1 MYNSGMPA
9 DKIKE
14 RREKPKNT
22 HVYLI
27 IVLVVASLATL
38 ISTAIIYRNSLGA
51 AEESLR
57 LQALGIAASLEPSL
71 VDVEGKE
78 NIFRDIITEASWEG
92 IAFMALYD
100 RSGMTLLHSNE
111 NLVGRQIDSPDIRKS
126 ADEEKPVFDHV
137 TLGTGEE
144 VFVLNYPIHARDSV
158 RVLRLALHP
167 YPAQDIIRQARL
179 QTISIG
185 IVVIGI
191 WIMGFFFIRAVKR
204 SEALSVMMAERERL
218 AVIGEMAAVLAH
230 EIRNPLGS
238 IKGFAQYLS
247 EQNTGGGAELGVII
261 SEARRLERLTEDL
274 LLFARPSEVRGE
286 EFNLFDL
293 AVEVENLLQESAHE
307 KMASVMMKKEIP
319 YDMVMVSDREKM
331 KQILF
336 NVLRN
341 SAEAVSEGGLI
352 ELSVGRTGCEIII
365 IVRDNGAGMDEETM
379 SRAFTSFFTTKATGT
394 GLGLAIV
401 DRLTTALEGRI
412 TLESAPAR
420 GTVFTITF
428 PAAISGVRHE

>member
-1 MYNSGMPA
+1 MYNSGMHA
-9 DKIKE
+9 DKKNE
-14 RREKPKNT
+14 RREKPRNT

-27 IVLVVASLATL
+27 IVLVVASLAIL

-51 AEESLR
+51 AEESLK

-71 VDVEGKE
+71 VDLKGKE

-111 NLVGRQIDSPDIRKS
+111 NLVGRKNDSPDIGKS
-126 ADEEKPVFDHV
+126 ADEEKSVFEHL

-179 QTISIG
+179 QAISIG
-185 IVVIGI
+185 IVVIAI
-191 WIMGFFFIRAVKR
+191 WVMGFFFIRAVKR

-247 EQNTGGGAELGVII
+247 EQDTGGRAELGVII
-261 SEARRLERLTEDL
+261 DEARRLERLTEDL
-274 LLFARPSEVRGE
+274 LHYARPSEVRAE
-286 EFNLFDL
+286 EFNLCDL
-293 AVEVENLLQESAHE
+293 ASEVEKLLHESQG
-307 KMASVMMKKEIP
+307 KMASVTMKKDIP
-319 YDMVMVSDREKM
+319 PDMVMVSDREKL

-341 SAEAVSEGGLI
+341 SAEAVGEGGLV
-352 ELSVGRTGCEIII
+352 ELSVERSGSEIII
-365 IVRDNGAGMDEETM
+365 IVRDNGAGMDEETK
-379 SRAFTSFFTTKATGT
+379 SRAFTSFFTTKTTGT

-401 DRLTTALEGRI
+401 DKLTTALEGRI
-412 TLESAPAR
+412 SLESEPAC
-420 GTVFTITF
+420 GTVFTMIF
-428 PAAISGVRHE
+428 PAAIRG

>member
-9 DKIKE
+9 VMINT
-14 RREKPKNT
+14 RLEKPKNT

-38 ISTAIIYRNSLGA
+38 ISTALIYRNSLRA

-71 VDVEGKE
+71 VDVKGKE

-111 NLVGRQIDSPDIRKS
+111 NLVGRNIDSPDIRKS
-126 ADEEKPVFDHV
+126 ADEEKPIFEHV

-185 IVVIGI
+185 IVVIAI
-191 WIMGFFFIRAVKR
+191 WVMGFFFIRAVKR
-204 SEALSVMMAERERL
+204 SETLSTMMAKRERL

-247 EQNTGGGAELGVII
+247 EQGAGGKAELAVIVD
-261 SEARRLERLTEDL
+261 EACRLERLTEDL
-274 LLFARPSEVRGE
+274 LLYARPSEVRVE
-286 EFNLFDL
+286 EFNLSDL
-293 AVEVENLLQESAHE
+293 AGEVEKLLKESAHA
-307 KMASVMMKKEIP
+307 KMASILMKK
-319 YDMVMVSDREKM
+319 DMPHDLVMVSDREKL

-336 NVLRN
+336 NILRN
-341 SAEAVSEGGLI
+341 SAEAVIEGGLI
-352 ELSVGRTGCEIII
+352 ELSGARSGDEIII
-365 IVRDNGAGMDEETM
+365 IVRDNGAGMDEETK
-379 SRAFTSFFTTKATGT
+379 SRAFASFFTTKATGT

-401 DRLTTALEGRI
+401 EKLATALEGRI
-412 TLESAPAR
+412 TLESTPAH
-420 GTVFTITF
+420 GASFTIKF
-428 PAAISGVRHE
+428 PAAIRGVRYE

>member
-1 MYNSGMPA
+1 MHA
-9 DKIKE
+9 DKLDKHHE
-14 RREKPKNT
+14 EPKNT

-27 IVLVVASLATL
+27 IVLVVATIAIL
-38 ISTAIIYRNSLGA
+38 ISTAIIYRNSLRA
-51 AEESLR
+51 AEESLK

-71 VDVEGKE
+71 IDVEGKA

-111 NLVGRQIDSPDIRKS
+111 NLVGRKIDSPDIRIS
-126 ADEEKPVFDHV
+126 ANEERPVFDHV

-167 YPAQDIIRQARL
+167 YQSQDIIRQARL
-179 QTISIG
+179 QAISIG
-185 IVVIGI
+185 LVVVAI
-191 WIMGFFFIRAVKR
+191 WVMGFFFIQTVKR
-204 SEALSVMMAERERL
+204 SEALSALMAERERL

-238 IKGFAQYLS
+238 IKGFAQYLL
-247 EQNTGGGAELGVII
+247 EQNIGGKTELGVIVD
-261 SEARRLERLTEDL
+261 EAYRLERLTEDL
-274 LLFARPSEVRGE
+274 LLYARPSGVRVE
-286 EFNLFDL
+286 KFNLSDL
-293 AVEVENLLQESAHE
+293 VTDVEKLLQESAHE
-307 KMASVMMKKEIP
+307 KMASLTIKKNIP
-319 YDMVMVSDREKM
+319 RDMVMVSDQEKI

-336 NVLRN
+336 NLLRN
-341 SAEAVSEGGLI
+341 SAEALGEGGLI
-352 ELSVGRTGCEIII
+352 ELTVEQSGSEITI
-365 IVRDNGAGMDEETM
+365 IVRDNGAGMDEETK

-401 DRLTTALEGRI
+401 DKLTTALGGRI

-420 GTVFTITF
+420 GTACTITF
-428 PAAISGVRHE
+428 PVAISGVRHE